1 MKKYTTII
9 FTTIVS
15 ILIGSIIMAS
25 VNAFTSPKPK
35 HISALKTYTNA
46 QKQLC
51 EARKQL
57 GEAKLSDYANKLI
70 SANTE
75 ELEHFRELSEMD
87 CEKDF
92 Q

>member
-9 FTTIVS
+9 FTSIIS

-35 HISALKTYTNA
+35 HISALKEYAKATELVCN
-46 QKQLC
+46 
-51 EARKQL
+51 ARKAL
-57 GEAKLSDYANKLI
+57 GAAKLSDYANKLI
-70 SANTE
+70 TANTE